1 MSGGVDG
8 GHAAR
13 CKLGSGGWPR
23 YKLQGVRVVSRKFA
37 VPHGGEGVAA
47 RVALP
52 APR

>member
-1 MSGGVDG
+1 MLGTLLAVSSVLEGG
-8 GHAAR
+8 R
-13 CKLGSGGWPR
+13 R
-23 YKLQGVRVVSRKFA
+23 YKLQGVRVVRVVPRKFA